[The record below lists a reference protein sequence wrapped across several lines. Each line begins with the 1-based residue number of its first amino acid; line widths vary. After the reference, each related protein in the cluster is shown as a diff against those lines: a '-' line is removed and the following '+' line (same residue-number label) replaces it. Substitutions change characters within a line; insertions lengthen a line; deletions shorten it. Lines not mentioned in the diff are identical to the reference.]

1 LLQRLYDWTME
12 KAAHRHAVWWLMIFA
27 FAEATFFPLPAD
39 ILLIP
44 MVIAVRSDAWRL
56 GFLCAIASA
65 TGGEVG
71 YGIGY
76 FLKDL
81 VAVPILQFYD
91 MMAAFEKLQ
100 CWYDPRSVATCP
112 PGSRMEGFLGLSNG
126 SIIVAIGAISPIPYK
141 AVTITSGILHMDF
154 LEYSVTSYVTRMI
167 RFMGVAGGLYFFG
180 PPLKRFM
187 DNNLKLATVVFLAI
201 FVGGFVMIKYV
212 V

>member
-1 LLQRLYDWTME
+1 ME

-39 ILLIP
+39 ILLVP
-44 MVIAVRSDAWRL
+44 MVIAARERAWKL

-65 TGGEVG
+65 TGGELG
-71 YGIGY
+71 YAIGF

-91 MMAAFEKLQ
+91 MMDAFQKLQ
-100 CWYDPRSVATCP
+100 CWYDPKSLATCP
-112 PGSRMEGFLGLSNG
+112 AGSQVEGFLGLSNG
-126 SIIVAIGAISPIPYK
+126 AIIVAIGAISPIPYK

-154 LEYSVTSYVTRMI
+154 LEYTVTSYVTRLI

-187 DNNLKLATVVFLAI
+187 DNNLKLATLLFIGVFI
-201 FVGGFVMIKYV
+201 GGFVLIKYV